1 MNVLKRNM
9 KNNETYTVELN
20 RQELV
25 LLGHL
30 VLSQKLYNTSY
41 EPLKNLCDKIDGI
54 CQNFYINLQ
63 KNNVDEI
70 PGE

>member
-1 MNVLKRNM
+1 M

-54 CQNFYINLQ
+54 CQNFYINLH

>member
-1 MNVLKRNM
+1 M
-9 KNNETYTVELN
+9 KNNETYTLELN
-20 RQELV
+20 RHELV

-41 EPLKNLCDKIDGI
+41 EPLKNLCDKIDYI
-54 CQNFYINLQ
+54 CQNFYVNLQ
-63 KNNVDEI
+63 KNYIDEI

>member
-1 MNVLKRNM
+1 M

-41 EPLKNLCDKIDGI
+41 ETLKNLCDKIDGI